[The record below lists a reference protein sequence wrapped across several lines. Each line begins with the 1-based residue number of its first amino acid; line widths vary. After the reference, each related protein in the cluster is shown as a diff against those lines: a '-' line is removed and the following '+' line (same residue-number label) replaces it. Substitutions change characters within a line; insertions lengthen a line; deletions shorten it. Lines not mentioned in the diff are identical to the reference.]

1 VDPFLPYLAGFFDGE
16 GSIGIYR
23 NGNPHGGRTLR
34 VQLTQNVSAASTLLL
49 KECQTRWGGSLC
61 EMNRNHKRTAWNWQ
75 ASATS
80 GVKALSDIRPWP
92 RLKAAEADIALEWWG
107 QRPLP
112 RRGSAGRY
120 LPFSAAEHDFDVAA
134 EGRLKAAKAGA
145 SATRVIGLS
154 STRSGADQLQLGGS
168 NEVDACGE

>member
-1 VDPFLPYLAGFFDGE
+1 VDPFLPHLAGFFDGE

-34 VQLTQNVSAASTLLL
+34 VQLSQNVSAASTLLL

-61 EMNRNHKRTAWNWQ
+61 EMNRDYKRTAWNWQ

-80 GVKALSDIRPWP
+80 GVKALSDIRPRL
-92 RLKAAEADIALEWWG
+92 RLKAEEADIALEWWG
-107 QRPLP
+107 QRPVP

-120 LPFSAAEHDFDVAA
+120 LPFSTEERDLDAAGEA
-134 EGRLKAAKAGA
+134 RLKAAKAGA
-145 SATRVIGLS
+145 PVTATIGFGQCPIRRSSAPTQPAG
-154 STRSGADQLQLGGS
+154 RSRGVG
-168 NEVDACGE
+168 